1 MNWFDIILII
11 LLLVG
16 GLEGFRRGFFRE
28 ILKVGGFIIVLYL
41 SFIFI
46 INLDSLSIIIAL
58 IDKYSRLNSIEIYIS
73 VRI

>member
-28 ILKVGGFIIVLYL
+28 ILK
-41 SFIFI
+41 
-46 INLDSLSIIIAL
+46 
-58 IDKYSRLNSIEIYIS
+58 
-73 VRI
+73 

>member
-28 ILKVGGFIIVLYL
+28 IRNHI
-41 SFIFI
+41 IFI
-46 INLDSLSIIIAL
+46 NFNYIIRNFKLHINNN
-58 IDKYSRLNSIEIYIS
+58 RTYIKGNFHK
-73 VRI
+73 

>member
-41 SFIFI
+41 SLF
-46 INLDSLSIIIAL
+46 L
-58 IDKYSRLNSIEIYIS
+58 
-73 VRI
+73 